1 MKTILKKYIGGGVVS
16 FLFPLVTLATDT
28 SPANTTDLL
37 NNISKFLINP
47 MIFTLFSIAF
57 VVFIWGLVQFVANL
71 NNEEARSTG
80 GKHMI
85 WGLIGMA
92 IMVSVNGIIGI
103 IDSTVKQIGG

>member
-1 MKTILKKYIGGGVVS
+1 MKNILKKYIGVGTVS
-16 FLFPLVTLATDT
+16 LLFPLVALASNTT
-28 SPANTTDLL
+28 TTDLL
-37 NNISKFLINP
+37 NNISKFIINP
-47 MIFTLFSIAF
+47 IIFTLFSIAF

-71 NNEEARSTG
+71 DNEEARSTG